1 MTKKLLA
8 LGLSLTMALSL
19 AACGGNSGSSA
30 SGSSSNTD
38 ASTSQADASGST
50 GDSSTAAEVSTVEDG
65 KLILGTSADYPPFEF
80 HILDENG
87 EDQIVGL
94 DVALGR
100 QIAED
105 LGLEFEV
112 VHMDFDNLFTLM
124 NNGQCDMI
132 IAALEDDGERSQNA
146 NCSDGYYSD
155 LPPKILVKAGNEGN
169 YSSLEDFDGMV
180 VGAQMATTKADIVTN
195 DMPGATPNFM
205 SSVIDLV
212 NALVYDQVDA
222 LILDGAVADQYLES
236 NPDLAAVDIDLSGYV
251 EPYRVWV
258 PKDDPGNL
266 LPSINETIARVL
278 EDGTMDS
285 FIAEANELSDQ
296 ALEG

>member
-19 AACGGNSGSSA
+19 AACGGSGSGSSA
-30 SGSSSNTD
+30 SGSAGD
-38 ASTSQADASGST
+38 ASASQSSGSA
-50 GDSSTAAEVSTVEDG
+50 SSSSDAAEPTTVEEG
-65 KLILGTSADYPPFEF
+65 KLIIGTSADYPPFEF

-94 DVALGR
+94 DMALGR

-105 LGLEFEV
+105 LGLECEI

-124 NNGQCDMI
+124 NQGQCDMI

-146 NCSDGYYSD
+146 SYSDGYYSD
-155 LPPKILVKAGNEGN
+155 LPPQILVKAGTEDQ
-169 YSSLEDFDGMV
+169 YTSLEDFDGKV

-195 DMPGATPNFM
+195 DMPGATPSFM
-205 SSVIDLV
+205 SSVIDLM
-212 NALVYDQVDA
+212 NALVYDQCDA
-222 LILDGAVADQYLES
+222 LVLDGAVANQYLES
-236 NPDLAAVDIDLSGYV
+236 NPDLAAADIDLSGYV

-266 LPSINETIARVL
+266 LPSVNETIARVL
-278 EDGTMDS
+278 SDGTMDT
-285 FIAEANELSDQ
+285 FIAEANELSSQ

>member
-19 AACGGNSGSSA
+19 AACGGSGSGSSA
-30 SGSSSNTD
+30 SGSAGDASASQSSGS
-38 ASTSQADASGST
+38 ASTSSD
-50 GDSSTAAEVSTVEDG
+50 AAEPTTVEEG
-65 KLILGTSADYPPFEF
+65 KLIIGTSADYPPFEF

-94 DVALGR
+94 DMALGR

-105 LGLEFEV
+105 LGLECEI

-124 NNGQCDMI
+124 NQGQCDMI

-146 NCSDGYYSD
+146 SYSDGYYSD
-155 LPPKILVKAGNEGN
+155 LPPQILVKAGTEDQ
-169 YSSLEDFDGMV
+169 YTSLEDFDGKV

-195 DMPGATPNFM
+195 DMPGATPSFM
-205 SSVIDLV
+205 SSVIDLM
-212 NALVYDQVDA
+212 NALVYDQCDA
-222 LILDGAVADQYLES
+222 LVLDGAVANQYLES
-236 NPDLAAVDIDLSGYV
+236 NPDLAAADIDLSGYV

-266 LPSINETIARVL
+266 LPSVNETIARVL
-278 EDGTMDS
+278 SDGTMDT
-285 FIAEANELSDQ
+285 FIAEANELSSK
-296 ALEG
+296 ALDTEG

>member
-19 AACGGNSGSSA
+19 AACGGSGSGSSA
-30 SGSSSNTD
+30 SGSAGD
-38 ASTSQADASGST
+38 ASASQSSGSA
-50 GDSSTAAEVSTVEDG
+50 SSSSDAAEPTTVEEG
-65 KLILGTSADYPPFEF
+65 KLIIGTSADYPPFEF

-94 DVALGR
+94 DMALGR

-105 LGLEFEV
+105 LGLECEI

-124 NNGQCDMI
+124 NQGQCDMI

-146 NCSDGYYSD
+146 SYSDGYYSD
-155 LPPKILVKAGNEGN
+155 LPPQILVKAGTEDQ
-169 YSSLEDFDGMV
+169 YTSLEDFDGKV

-195 DMPGATPNFM
+195 DMPGATPSFM
-205 SSVIDLV
+205 SSVIDLM
-212 NALVYDQVDA
+212 NALVYDQCDA
-222 LILDGAVADQYLES
+222 LVLDGAVANQYLES
-236 NPDLAAVDIDLSGYV
+236 NPDLAAADIDLSGYV

-266 LPSINETIARVL
+266 LPSVNETIARVL
-278 EDGTMDS
+278 SDGTMDT
-285 FIAEANELSDQ
+285 FIAEANELSSK
-296 ALEG
+296 ALDTEG